1 MFKLKILSLKLSSIS
16 HSTKNLIYNSGTDV
30 GVGMEGWEKMEEK
43 EHLFSSKLGKWQNSQ
58 THILINKKLH
68 EMSFISN
75 LNNET
80 SYDKNS
86 FPLPVIGLTYQL

>member
-1 MFKLKILSLKLSSIS
+1 MGKD
-16 HSTKNLIYNSGTDV
+16 G
-30 GVGMEGWEKMEEK
+30 GEKK
-43 EHLFSSKLGKWQNSQ
+43 EHLFSSKLGKPWQNSQ
-58 THILINKKLH
+58 THIIINKKLH

-86 FPLPVIGLTYQL
+86 FPLPIIPTNIPAVTNIPLIK